1 MTEGRNPAVVAGL
14 LSGLVLVAEPASAYA
29 LTANEIRQTPLGAI
43 FTGIGV
49 GLAAV
54 AVISGAALVV
64 SRSVNRGEKIYSS
77 YRLSLFSIIFNFYS
91 DIYHTCLI
99 AMSIGLLWCNTM
111 FFQVTVICG

>member
-54 AVISGAALVV
+54 AIISGAALVV
-64 SRSVNRGEKIYSS
+64 SRSVNRGEKIRWGRSKEPVS
-77 YRLSLFSIIFNFYS
+77 
-91 DIYHTCLI
+91 
-99 AMSIGLLWCNTM
+99 CN
-111 FFQVTVICG
+111 VPKLR